1 MERDS
6 YDSGDWYNRV
16 DYGLSDNNFD
26 KGLPRKDKDEANYEL
41 IEQVLGQH
49 AKPGSAEMHQMV
61 NFYQEL
67 SELRQSSR
75 LLRLG
80 SGAEVIKRVD
90 FRNTGPEQIPGLIVM
105 SVDDGVG
112 AGADLDPAIDGLVV
126 MINATNQ
133 PQSIGDFRDGK
144 DQPIDLTGMVLSG
157 AHRDSDSIASGA
169 ANDSGQLTLGAWS
182 AAVFIKPQ
190 SGAQGAGLPVS
201 KKTDLSTL
209 PPFGDTEV
217 FVRGFLNQWDPVNKM
232 NFSGNFTYEFTTE
245 VTADQLGSTQVKIA
259 GNEWSG
265 PVNYGKCSDTDQL
278 ATGQV
283 NTLCANGGD
292 LPFNVEK
299 AGTYKFVFTAMNKD
313 KPTLSV
319 SYTEPAQSCKVLDT
333 VAGNPLGF
341 PLYVRGSLSD
351 WNAQPAYQLSYKGM
365 EGNLAIYQAAFNYAG
380 SFDFKFANDD
390 GNWSKQFFV
399 KDAGGTLIAL
409 EPEQVYPLQ
418 HGDGGMGN
426 NSITLEQGL
435 WSFLVKV
442 DPTQTSGE
450 VGSVIIQECSAK

>member
-1 MERDS
+1 MDHRTIVS
-6 YDSGDWYNRV
+6 FFTCQLVWVNR
-16 DYGLSDNNFD
+16 Y
-26 KGLPRKDKDEANYEL
+26 
-41 IEQVLGQH
+41 
-49 AKPGSAEMHQMV
+49 
-61 NFYQEL
+61 
-67 SELRQSSR
+67 
-75 LLRLG
+75 
-80 SGAEVIKRVD
+80 
-90 FRNTGPEQIPGLIVM
+90 
-105 SVDDGVG
+105 
-112 AGADLDPAIDGLVV
+112 
-126 MINATNQ
+126 
-133 PQSIGDFRDGK
+133 
-144 DQPIDLTGMVLSG
+144 
-157 AHRDSDSIASGA
+157 DSIASGA
-169 ANDSGQLTLGAWS
+169 AVGNGELTLGAWS
-182 AAVFIKPQ
+182 AAVFVKPQ
-190 SGAQGAGLPVS
+190 NGAQGAGLPVS

-217 FVRGFLNQWDPVNKM
+217 FVRGFLGAWDPVNKM
-232 NFSGNFTYEFTTE
+232 NFSGNYTYEFTTD
-245 VTADQLGSTQVKIA
+245 VTTDQLGTTQVKIA
-259 GNEWSG
+259 GSDWGG

-283 NTLCANGGD
+283 SALCANGGD
-292 LPFNVEK
+292 LPFNVDK
-299 AGTYKFVFTAMNKD
+299 AGSYKFVFTAMNKD

-319 SYTEPAQSCKVLDT
+319 SYTEPVQSCKVLDT

-409 EPEQVYPLQ
+409 EPEQSYPLQ

-426 NSITLEQGL
+426 NSMTLAQGL

-442 DPTQTSGE
+442 DPTKTSGE
-450 VGSVIIQECSAK
+450 VGTVIVQECSAK